1 MQWNLG
7 FMLKLISLDF
17 SKIKET
23 TYSNKLAL
31 IKDIELY
38 EPSVRVLRASV
49 TYTNTEAK
57 IYIMLQRRDT
67 LETLSFN
74 EYISL

>member
-1 MQWNLG
+1 MQWDLG

-31 IKDIELY
+31 IKEIELLVEKY
-38 EPSVRVLRASV
+38 KTS
-49 TYTNTEAK
+49 K
-57 IYIMLQRRDT
+57 MLLKQ
-67 LETLSFN
+67 LKVIN
-74 EYISL
+74 MK